1 MDTRPTAKIT
11 LEFPIAV
18 SGVEVKHLI
27 MRRPKVRDEVA
38 FTKNKGDDADKTL
51 GLLASLCEVTPEDL
65 MELDS
70 SDWAKLE
77 KQFQDFKG
85 ARP

>member
-1 MDTRPTAKIT
+1 MDKRSTAKIE
-11 LEFPIAV
+11 LDFPVEI
-18 SGVEVKHLI
+18 SGVEVKHFI

-38 FTKNKGDDADKTL
+38 FTKSKGDDADKTL
-51 GLLASLCEVTPEDL
+51 KLMANLCEVTPEDL

-70 SDWAKLE
+70 SDFAKLE
-77 KQFQDFKG
+77 AQFQDFKG

>member
-1 MDTRPTAKIT
+1 MNKRATAKIE
-11 LEFPIAV
+11 LDFPVEI
-18 SGVEVKHLI
+18 SGVQVKHLI

-38 FTKNKGDDADKTL
+38 FTKHSGDDADKTL
-51 GLLASLCEVTPEDL
+51 QLLANLCEVTPEDL

-70 SDWAKLE
+70 SDFGKLE
-77 KQFQDFKG
+77 AQFQDFKG